1 MRSRD
6 GYTGGMNEPVISV
19 GADGVDTRQVV
30 AEIQAE
36 VDENIQSGVYA
47 DAAVARA
54 ERLNLAP
61 GRTDGA
67 FLEYYLKCLPDAVVV
82 DIGDYDIRERRAR
95 FAPLLIR
102 LKRAIWN
109 LLKFYTYRL
118 WSQQNQANGMIA
130 AAIEGLQ
137 EQHRLQMERLEQRIR
152 KLEARQDARAGGDD
166 PASE

>member
-67 FLEYYLKCLPDAVVV
+67 FLEYYLKCLRDAVFV
-82 DIGDYDIRERRAR
+82 DISDFEIRERRR
-95 FAPLLIR
+95 FFGPVLVG
-102 LKRAIWN
+102 LKTGLWK

-130 AAIEGLQ
+130 TAIEGLQ